1 MIDLAVAYKYNNQI
15 INDAK
20 PVLKW
25 AGGKTQLLPQLNE
38 LLPPKLKVND
48 IKTYIEPFVG
58 GAAMFFNLYKSYDFQ
73 NVYLFDTNQELVIL
87 YNVIKNDVR
96 LLIKELTN
104 ISNEYFALS
113 EQDRDE
119 YYYLRRDEYN
129 AFDKNFDVNI
139 YSKDF
144 IRRAA
149 LTIFINRTCFNGLY
163 RVNSKNKF
171 NVPVGKYKN
180 PRILDEENL
189 LSVSEALQIAEIK
202 NCDFSE
208 TLKYADEN
216 TFVYYDPPYRPIS
229 KTSAFNAYSVNDFD
243 DDEQVRLKN
252 LFDLCNQ
259 KGALQMESNSD
270 PTNYI
275 EDLFFDNLYAKYKIH
290 RVNATRIINSNAE
303 KRGSIRELVITNY

>member
-1 MIDLAVAYKYNNQI
+1 MYNLAVKYTNNEI
-15 INDAK
+15 KPAK

-38 LLPPKLKVND
+38 LLPPKLKVNA

-96 LLIKELTN
+96 LLIKELAN
-104 ISNEYFALS
+104 ISNEYFTLS
-113 EQDRDE
+113 EQERDE

-129 AFDKNFDVNI
+129 AFNKNLDVNV
-139 YSKDF
+139 YSKEF
-144 IRRAA
+144 VRRAA

-180 PRILDEENL
+180 PRILDGDNL
-189 LSVSEALQIAEIK
+189 LNVSESLQIAEIK
-202 NCDFSE
+202 HCDFSE
-208 TLKYADEN
+208 TLKYADKD
-216 TFVYYDPPYRPIS
+216 TFIYYDPPYRPIS

-243 DDEQVRLKN
+243 DDEQIRLKN
-252 LFDLCNQ
+252 LFDLCDK

-275 EDLFFDNLYAKYKIH
+275 EDLFFDDLYAKYKIH
-290 RVNATRIINSNAE
+290 RVNATRIINSNKE

>member
-1 MIDLAVAYKYNNQI
+1 MSNLAVKYT
-15 INDAK
+15 NDEIKLAK

-25 AGGKTQLLPQLNE
+25 AGGKTQLLSQLNE
-38 LLPPKLKVND
+38 LLPPKLKVNA

-73 NVYLFDTNQELVIL
+73 NVYLFDTNKELVIL
-87 YNVIKNDVR
+87 YNVIKNDVKQ
-96 LLIKELTN
+96 LIKELKK

-113 EQDRDE
+113 EQDRDT
-119 YYYLRRDEYN
+119 YYYQRRDEYN
-129 AFDKNFDVNI
+129 NFNKNLNVNV
-139 YSKDF
+139 YNLEF

-189 LSVSEALQIAEIK
+189 LNVSAALQIAEITY
-202 NCDFSE
+202 CDFAE
-208 TLKYADEN
+208 TLKYANAD

-229 KTSAFNAYSVNDFD
+229 KTSAFNAYSVDAFD
-243 DDEQVRLKN
+243 DNEQIRLK
-252 LFDLCNQ
+252 LLIDECHK
-259 KGALQMESNSD
+259 KGVLQMESNSD

-275 EDLFFDNLYAKYKIH
+275 MDPFFDNLYSEYNIH
-290 RVNATRIINSNAE
+290 RIYASRIINSNAE
-303 KRGSIRELVITNY
+303 KRGSVRELVITNY

>member
-1 MIDLAVAYKYNNQI
+1 MSNLAVKYTDDEI
-15 INDAK
+15 KLAK

-25 AGGKTQLLPQLNE
+25 AGGKTQLLSQLNE
-38 LLPPKLKVND
+38 LLPPKLKVNA

-73 NVYLFDTNQELVIL
+73 NVYLFDTNKELVIL
-87 YNVIKNDVR
+87 YNVIKNDVKQ
-96 LLIKELTN
+96 LIKELKK

-113 EQDRDE
+113 EQDRDT
-119 YYYLRRDEYN
+119 YYYQRRDEYN
-129 AFDKNFDVNI
+129 NFNKKLNI
-139 YSKDF
+139 NVYNLEF

-189 LSVSEALQIAEIK
+189 LNVSTALQIAEIK
-202 NCDFSE
+202 CCDFAE
-208 TLKYADEN
+208 TLKYANAD

-229 KTSAFNAYSVNDFD
+229 KTSAFNAYSVDAFD
-243 DDEQVRLKN
+243 DNEQIRLK
-252 LFDLCNQ
+252 LLIDECHK

-275 EDLFFDNLYAKYKIH
+275 MDPFFDNLYSEYNIH
-290 RVNATRIINSNAE
+290 RVYASRIINSNAE
-303 KRGSIRELVITNY
+303 KRGSVRELVITNY

>member
-1 MIDLAVAYKYNNQI
+1 MLNLAVREDNKI
-15 INDAK
+15 ESTAK

-38 LLPPKLKVND
+38 LLPPKLKVNA
-48 IKTYIEPFVG
+48 IRTYIEPFVG

-87 YNVIKNDVR
+87 YNVIKNDVE
-96 LLIKELTN
+96 LLIKELEN
-104 ISNEYFALS
+104 ISKEYLVLS
-113 EQDRDE
+113 EQNRDE
-119 YYYLRRDEYN
+119 YYYWRRDEYN
-129 AFDKNFDVNI
+129 AFDKNLDVNV
-139 YSKDF
+139 YSKNF

-180 PRILDEENL
+180 PRILDKENL
-189 LSVSEALQIAEIK
+189 LNVSEALQRAEIK
-202 NCDFSE
+202 HCDFSE
-208 TLKYADEN
+208 ALKYADKD
-216 TFVYYDPPYRPIS
+216 TFIYYDPPYRPIS
-229 KTSAFNAYSVNDFD
+229 KTSAFNSYSVNDFD
-243 DDEQVRLKN
+243 DDEQIRLKN
-252 LFDLCNQ
+252 LFDLCDQ
-259 KGALQMESNSD
+259 KGAFQMESNSD

-275 EDLFFDNLYAKYKIH
+275 EDPFFDNLYAKYKIH
-290 RVNATRIINSNAE
+290 RVSATRIINSNAE